1 VSPADDLP
9 EDLGMPRPSTSV
21 DLRVT
26 GLRVAYRRGTTVV
39 DDVDLGVA
47 ANTLTA
53 LLGPSGCGKTTLL
66 KTVAGL
72 LTPETGDIRI
82 GDTSVLDLPAERRP
96 VGLVFQKPL
105 LFGHLS
111 VGDNIG
117 FGLRMRGVPKPTRRR
132 RAAEMLDL
140 VGLPDMGRRRVSELS
155 GGQEQRVALARA
167 MVLDPKVLLL
177 DEPFSQ
183 LDADLRSRMRELLR
197 RLQRELAI
205 TTLFV
210 THDQQEAV
218 EVADAIALMLDGRIE
233 AQGRPADFFTAPAT
247 LRAARFFGATNEIPG
262 TLSGTEF
269 CCALGTLR
277 VAAGGRDGSSVLIV
291 RPEALRLG
299 NPAPATSEQPNT
311 VPVTVIDVRY
321 RGTHQSVRLRCP
333 AETILA
339 ATVPAALRLEVG
351 EEMAL
356 RLLPDSCRVFP
367 AEHRQGEDQPG
378 EVPKRAGQPVA
389 PARTERSHA

>member
-1 VSPADDLP
+1 V
-9 EDLGMPRPSTSV
+9 RQPSESV
-21 DLRVT
+21 ELSVA
-26 GLRVAYRRGTTVV
+26 GLRVGYQRRANVV
-39 DDVDLGVA
+39 DDVDLLVA

-53 LLGPSGCGKTTLL
+53 LLGPSGCGKTTML

-72 LTPETGDIRI
+72 IAPESGDIRI
-82 GDTSVLDLPAERRP
+82 GGASVLDLPAERRP

-111 VGDNIG
+111 VGDNVS
-117 FGLRMRGVPKPTRRR
+117 FGLRMRGVPKPARRL

-140 VGLPDMGRRRVSELS
+140 VGLSGLAGRRVGELS

-167 MVLDPKVLLL
+167 LVLDPKVLLL

-183 LDADLRSRMRELLR
+183 LDADLRSRMRDLLR
-197 RLQRELAI
+197 SLQRQLAI

-218 EVADAIALMLDGRIE
+218 EVADEIALMLDGRIE
-233 AQGRPADFFTAPAT
+233 AHGAPSAFYTAPAT

-269 CCALGTLR
+269 CCPLGTLQ
-277 VAAGGRDGSSVLIV
+277 VAPGSRDGPGVLIV

-311 VPVTVIDVRY
+311 LPVKVIDVRY
-321 RGTHQSVRLRCP
+321 RGTHQSVRLRCS
-333 AETILA
+333 AEVALTATA
-339 ATVPAALRLEVG
+339 AASLRLEVG
-351 EEMAL
+351 EELVL
-356 RLLPDSCRVFP
+356 RLPPDSCRVFP
-367 AEHRQGEDQPG
+367 AVTGPASENVESS
-378 EVPKRAGQPVA
+378 VPES
-389 PARTERSHA
+389 PARTGRSRS